1 MIFNLI
7 WKTLLLNK
15 KCMVYFMAKTSYII
29 VLLYSS
35 LSNLK
40 EVELNPKFL
49 IIYQVFK
56 IKKIEKS
63 LELSKLMNFVLINLN
78 FHVYM
83 SILKMNK

>member
-1 MIFNLI
+1 MHGIF
-7 WKTLLLNK
+7 
-15 KCMVYFMAKTSYII
+15 YGY
-29 VLLYSS
+29 LYSS

-78 FHVYM
+78 LHVYM

>member
-63 LELSKLMNFVLINLN
+63 LELSKLMNFGLYQFKFSCLHEYIKNE
-78 FHVYM
+78 
-83 SILKMNK
+83 